1 MKSSL
6 LNRYIYPLKELHYF
20 FTYPIINFLK
30 HPQKSSTLLPSKG
43 TIVIV
48 ECWFQSNEYHLLWQN
63 YLEKKGFRT
72 HLLTFNDMNESF
84 ASTAKK
90 LNFQIES
97 LGIKNF
103 SLVGISTGAIVCL
116 EYLTQFEKWKSIKK
130 FISVGGPLRGTPA
143 AWLISFTKKGRDMTP
158 DSQLIHNLSQR
169 YIPKNKMVT
178 LSASHDE
185 LIPLKNSV
193 LEGVP
198 SYIIHVYGHN
208 FFHLDHKNTYDLIAE
223 LSE

>member
-1 MKSSL
+1 MKSFL
-6 LNRYIYPLKELHYF
+6 FDRYIYPLKELHYF

-30 HPQKSSTLLPSKG
+30 FPKKPSTLQHSKG

-48 ECWFQSNEYHLLWQN
+48 ECWFQSNAYHALWQN
-63 YLEKKGFRT
+63 YLEKKGFQT
-72 HLLTFNDMNESF
+72 YLLSFNDMDEGF
-84 ASTAKK
+84 ESTAKK
-90 LNFQIES
+90 LNLQIES

-116 EYLTQFEKWKSIKK
+116 EYLTRFEKWKSIKK

-143 AWLISFTKKGRDMTP
+143 AWLICFTKKGREMTP
-158 DSQLIHNLSQR
+158 HSQLIQNLSQR
-169 YIPKNKMVT
+169 SIPKNKMVT

-185 LIPLKNSV
+185 FIPLKNSI
-193 LEGVP
+193 LEGIP
-198 SYIIHVYGHN
+198 SHIIQIYGHN
-208 FFHLDHKNTYDLIAE
+208 FFHLDHKDTYDLIAK